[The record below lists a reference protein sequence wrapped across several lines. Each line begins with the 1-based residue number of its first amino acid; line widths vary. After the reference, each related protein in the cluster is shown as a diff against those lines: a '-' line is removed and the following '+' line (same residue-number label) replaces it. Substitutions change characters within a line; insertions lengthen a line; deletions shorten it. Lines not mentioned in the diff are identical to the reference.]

1 MQVLSLK
8 TCFLKDI
15 SLVRSD
21 GEVVNAVLGG
31 DRKAFAILV
40 KRYERSVRAIGMCV
54 LRDRHLAQDAAQDA
68 FVKAYQKLG
77 SLRKAHSFGSW
88 LMKISHRCALDI
100 VPQRRER
107 ALPEGDFVEA
117 GPVGLLDD
125 EKERLLA
132 AVMRLRES
140 ERQVVMLRY
149 FDGYSVKEVAGIAGR
164 SVGTVTKQL
173 SRAHRHLKVLLKG
186 GLSHER

>member
-1 MQVLSLK
+1 MQVLSLE

-15 SLVRSD
+15 SVVRSD
-21 GEVVNAVLGG
+21 GEIVNAVLGG

-68 FVKAYQKLG
+68 FVKAYEKLPG
-77 SLRKAHSFGSW
+77 LRKVHSFGSW
-88 LMKISHRCALDI
+88 LMKISRRCALDI
-100 VPQRRER
+100 VAQRRES
-107 ALPEGDFVEA
+107 ALPEGDFVAAE
-117 GPVGLLDD
+117 PVGLLDD

-140 ERQVVMLRY
+140 EKQVVMLRY
-149 FDGYSVKEVAGIAGR
+149 FDGYSVKEVADIAGR

>member
-8 TCFLKDI
+8 TFFLKDI
-15 SLVRSD
+15 SVVRSD

-31 DRKAFAILV
+31 DGKAFAILV

-68 FVKAYQKLG
+68 FVKAYEKLG

-100 VPQRRER
+100 VPQRCEG
-107 ALPEGDFVEA
+107 ALPEGDFVEPE
-117 GPVGLLDD
+117 PVGLLDD

-140 ERQVVMLRY
+140 EKQVVMLRY
-149 FDGYSVKEVAGIAGR
+149 FDGYSVKEVADIAGR

-173 SRAHRHLKVLLKG
+173 FRAHRRLRVLLR
-186 GLSHER
+186 EA

>member
-8 TCFLKDI
+8 TCFFEDI
-15 SLVRSD
+15 SVVRSD

-40 KRYERSVRAIGMCV
+40 KRYERSVRVIGMCV
-54 LRDRHLAQDAAQDA
+54 LRDRHLAQDAAQEA
-68 FVKAYQKLG
+68 FVKAYEKLG

-88 LMKISHRCALDI
+88 LMKISRRCALDI
-100 VPQRRER
+100 VAQRRER
-107 ALPEGDFVEA
+107 ALPEGDFVETE
-117 GPVGLLDD
+117 PTGLLDD
-125 EKERLLA
+125 EKARLLA

-149 FDGYSVKEVAGIAGR
+149 FDGYSVKEVAGITGR

-173 SRAHRHLKVLLKG
+173 SRAHRRLKVLLKG
-186 GLSHER
+186 GLSYER

>member
-1 MQVLSLK
+1 MQVLSLE

-15 SLVRSD
+15 SVVRSD

-77 SLRKAHSFGSW
+77 SLRKAPSFGSW

-107 ALPEGDFVEA
+107 ALPEGDFAEA
-117 GPVGLLDD
+117 EPVGLLDD

-149 FDGYSVKEVAGIAGR
+149 FDGYSVKEVADIAGR

-173 SRAHRHLKVLLKG
+173 SRANRHLKVLLKG